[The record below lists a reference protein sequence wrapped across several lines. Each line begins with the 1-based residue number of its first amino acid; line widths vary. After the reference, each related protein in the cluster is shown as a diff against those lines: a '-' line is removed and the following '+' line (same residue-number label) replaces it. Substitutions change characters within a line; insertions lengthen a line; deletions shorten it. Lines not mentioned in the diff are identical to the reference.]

1 MEELHQ
7 KLQDILLQDDWTD
20 LQTFLCESILK
31 PGMKNLFHCVLDSVR
46 KGEELDK
53 AVDTCDSILDILW
66 EWLNVGYWKDVDL
79 VWRHAYSYASLLKA
93 LAILKCAND
102 QAVSNALRACDM
114 GILMGQPIMNEV
126 LPRLATL
133 ISNYLIDFGDQP
145 LDLPE
150 VRLVCPEYL
159 IIQDYTPMCR
169 VTDHLLPVEYLPSI
183 ETFIANY
190 VDQSE
195 PVIIKGAVDH
205 WPALKWDLKHIL
217 KICGPRLVPVEIGS
231 RYTENDWT
239 QKLMTVKEFARDY
252 VLCGNGTGYL
262 AQHSLLDQIVE
273 LRSDISTPD
282 YCLGE
287 TDVNAWFGGPGTVS
301 PLHYDPRHNCFV
313 QVLGWKY
320 FRLYNPIYSDALYPF
335 SSMLLNNTSQV
346 DVEKPDLS
354 QFLNFQDVPYYECV
368 LGPGDLLFLPRKW
381 WHFVRSLSTSFSI
394 SFWWDFP

>member
-1 MEELHQ
+1 MFWTATIFTWLFALIPGFSKVVSKWLTRETNEEKSLRAEVRLLSGQLAGVNAIDHFAQ
-7 KLQDILLQDDWTD
+7 YAKIQRKLNKTLDNLKNRVNHRKTADFWKSFIITTALKVLEDDWTD

-46 KGEELDK
+46 KGEELDKAVDTWEELDK

-114 GILMGQPIMNEV
+114 GILM
-126 LPRLATL
+126 
-133 ISNYLIDFGDQP
+133 
-145 LDLPE
+145 
-150 VRLVCPEYL
+150 
-159 IIQDYTPMCR
+159 
-169 VTDHLLPVEYLPSI
+169 
-183 ETFIANY
+183 
-190 VDQSE
+190 
-195 PVIIKGAVDH
+195 
-205 WPALKWDLKHIL
+205 
-217 KICGPRLVPVEIGS
+217 VEIGS